1 MCQTAQSAANHT
13 APAGTPVPDPLTALR
28 QQFPDYDFA
37 PLLDLLGSQSAEGYE
52 AFFNHVAE
60 LVCWHLKDGEW
71 DNKHLLRTLLEL
83 FHLRDTFRTM
93 RGGPVWK

>member
-1 MCQTAQSAANHT
+1 MCQTAQPAANSST
-13 APAGTPVPDPLTALR
+13 PTGTTSSDPLTALR

-71 DNKHLLRTLLEL
+71 DNKLLLRTLLEL

>member
-1 MCQTAQSAANHT
+1 MSQTAQPAANHS
-13 APAGTPVPDPLTALR
+13 APADATGPDPLTALR
-28 QQFPDYDFA
+28 EQFPDYDFA
-37 PLLDLLGSQSAEGYE
+37 PLLDLLGSQSPEGYE

-71 DNKHLLRTLLEL
+71 DNKYLLRTLLEL
-83 FHLRDTFRTM
+83 FHLRDAFRTM

>member
-1 MCQTAQSAANHT
+1 MTTPATNPDQTPFQITLPAA
-13 APAGTPVPDPLTALR
+13 LTDLLTR
-28 QQFPDYDFA
+28 HPGYDFV
-37 PLLDLLGSQSAEGYE
+37 PLLELITCHPRDGYE

-71 DNKHLLRTLLEL
+71 DNKYLLRTLLEL